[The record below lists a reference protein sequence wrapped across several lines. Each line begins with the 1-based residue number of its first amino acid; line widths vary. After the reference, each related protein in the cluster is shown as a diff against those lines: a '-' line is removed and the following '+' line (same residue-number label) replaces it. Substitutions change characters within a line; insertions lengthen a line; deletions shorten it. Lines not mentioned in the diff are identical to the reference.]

1 MIKKDN
7 LLKVLEALKFDNKKN
22 KNIYIKKYDK
32 FNTALKVDF
41 DSETL
46 IYPESDGFIVN
57 ERQTCNFKQAEN
69 FVVFECV
76 HRLLLQGYNPKH
88 IELEPKWQLGHGAS
102 GGRADILIKDNDD
115 KALLIIEC
123 KTAGAEFTKAW
134 KTTQVKP
141 TQLFSYVQQIRTTKF
156 MALYMSDFL
165 DEKIKSSYYIISLV
179 DNDIL
184 LKNNSELKSYKEAS
198 TADEIYEVWY
208 NTYKKD
214 YATIGLFEDTQAYK
228 IGKDKY
234 SLQDLKAV
242 SSKDIQ
248 GKYHEFA
255 TILRQ
260 HNISGRENAFDI
272 LVNLFLCKVV
282 DEDNNRR
289 DSKKELKFYWKGIAY
304 DDSFLLQDRLQ
315 ELYRDGMEKFL
326 NEEITYIKNTEI
338 EKAFSVFKGRPNSIQ
353 DTIEKLFKEQ
363 KFFTNSDFSFLQV
376 HNEKLFHQNF
386 EVLLKIVKMLQDIKL
401 TGGKEEHQFLGDM
414 FEGFLDQGVK
424 QSEGQFFTPIPIV
437 KFIIN
442 SLPIEDIIKEEDNP
456 KSIDYACG
464 AGHFLNEV
472 ALHIQKDS
480 YINIYGIE
488 KEYRLSKVAK
498 VSSFMYGQ
506 DDINIVYNDALSK
519 DEKIQNDSFSV
530 LVSNPP
536 YSVKGFLETLSN
548 EERKEFELTSSIE
561 EKSYTVNN
569 SIECFFV
576 ERAKQLLKAGG
587 VAGIILPSSIL
598 SKGDNVNTYVKTR
611 EIIIKYFDIIAI
623 AEFGSGTFGKTGTNT
638 VTLFLRRKD
647 NNPDIQKH
655 LKYMVASWFNGD
667 FTTNDMFKNK
677 DLLEKYC
684 THCKLD
690 FEIYK
695 SFLSKEKNENLYT
708 QEIFKEYKNS
718 YDKSSVANKKKT
730 TLEKYIRVMEEDKLY
745 YFCMASLNKK
755 EVIIVKAPNDGKEN
769 KKFLGYEW
777 SGRKGDEGIQYNS
790 GSINTIQIPLYN
802 PSNKKDENKI
812 NTLIS
817 SNFSNA
823 DVNIPQSL
831 EKFVSK
837 ARLVDMLDFSR
848 SEFNKALSLN
858 PSKKVEVESKWD
870 LVKLGDYIN
879 DNPKSKIKVLEVKE
893 NDGKYKFFTSGIKIY
908 NYDSYLVENK
918 NIYLS
923 TGGNA
928 IVYFFD
934 GKASYSTDTYSFKT
948 ANSLKIEY
956 LHYYLQSIIKYINE
970 NLFQGVGLKH
980 LQKNDFRNIKIPL
993 PPLKI
998 QEQIVK
1004 ECKEVDDEVLKAN
1017 NIIEKSKIGI
1027 NNYFQDILTKANKTF
1042 KLSDE
1047 KVFNAFIG
1055 RRILQKELSE
1065 DKTGIPIYSANVF
1078 DIFGYINKEFI
1089 KDFSFASV
1097 LWGIDGDWMVRHMP
1111 ENKPFYPTDH
1121 CGVINIKND
1130 EIHPKYLTWA
1140 LNKAGEEVK
1149 FSRTYRASTN
1159 RVKGMIIKAPSK
1171 AIQDDMISKIEILE
1185 SKISEATQVINN
1197 AKELKENILKK
1208 YLN

>member
-1 MIKKDN
+1 
-7 LLKVLEALKFDNKKN
+7 
-22 KNIYIKKYDK
+22 
-32 FNTALKVDF
+32 
-41 DSETL
+41 
-46 IYPESDGFIVN
+46 
-57 ERQTCNFKQAEN
+57 
-69 FVVFECV
+69 
-76 HRLLLQGYNPKH
+76 
-88 IELEPKWQLGHGAS
+88 
-102 GGRADILIKDNDD
+102 
-115 KALLIIEC
+115 
-123 KTAGAEFTKAW
+123 
-134 KTTQVKP
+134 
-141 TQLFSYVQQIRTTKF
+141 
-156 MALYMSDFL
+156 
-165 DEKIKSSYYIISLV
+165 
-179 DNDIL
+179 
-184 LKNNSELKSYKEAS
+184 
-198 TADEIYEVWY
+198 
-208 NTYKKD
+208 
-214 YATIGLFEDTQAYK
+214 
-228 IGKDKY
+228 
-234 SLQDLKAV
+234 
-242 SSKDIQ
+242 
-248 GKYHEFA
+248 
-255 TILRQ
+255 
-260 HNISGRENAFDI
+260 
-272 LVNLFLCKVV
+272 
-282 DEDNNRR
+282 
-289 DSKKELKFYWKGIAY
+289 
-304 DDSFLLQDRLQ
+304 
-315 ELYRDGMEKFL
+315 MEKFL

-998 QEQIVK
+998 QEQIVR

>member
-998 QEQIVK
+998 QEQIVR